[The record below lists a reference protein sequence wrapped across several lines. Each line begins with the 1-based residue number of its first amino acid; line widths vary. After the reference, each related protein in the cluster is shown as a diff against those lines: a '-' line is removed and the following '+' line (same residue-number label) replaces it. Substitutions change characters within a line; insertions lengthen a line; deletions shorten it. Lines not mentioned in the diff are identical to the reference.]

1 MSTIVKSLTN
11 RNRNNVDDMGLVL
24 TGVIVLLS
32 LAWTLS

>member
-11 RNRNNVDDMGLVL
+11 RNRSNVDDMGLVL